1 MESGM
6 DSTVRALAID
16 EGVPRSETMKP
27 VLRGSSLA
35 ETQVAR
41 TLAGVIRFVAFR
53 KPYLFVTWTAAAAFG
68 MLYLLEDQIVAFDPG
83 VANFSGVNLPTQILL
98 FGPEPMQGPP
108 QVAYYLTVL
117 GRFGTLQFNLSGI
130 VVVGILATLFGIN
143 ISLVVL
149 LQRRMHRTGAKS
161 FGSLLAIFPSLLST
175 SSSCCG
181 VPLYLLLLGYVA
193 AGSFGLSLL
202 PYLSVFVY
210 ASFAMVVFNI
220 YYFGKKTIAV
230 CGANECRFEG
240 PAG

>member
-6 DSTVRALAID
+6 DSMVRALAI
-16 EGVPRSETMKP
+16 EGRVPSSETMKP
-27 VLRGSSLA
+27 VLPGSSLA

-53 KPYLFVTWTAAAAFG
+53 KPYLFVTWLTAAAFG
-68 MLYLLEDQIVAFDPG
+68 ILYVLEDQIVAFGPG

-108 QVAYYLTVL
+108 YVAYYLTVL
-117 GRFGTLQFNLSGI
+117 GSFGTLQFNLSGI
-130 VVVGILATLFGIN
+130 AVVGILAALFGIN

-149 LQRRMHRTGAKS
+149 LQRKMHRTGAKS

-181 VPLYLLLLGYVA
+181 VPLYLLLLSYVA
-193 AGSFGLSLL
+193 AGSFGFALL

-220 YYFGKKTIAV
+220 CYFGKKTIEV
-230 CGANECRFEG
+230 CNANGCRLEG